1 MDYCFIPVHYICV
14 LLTFPVLV
22 PHLARIGNALEPAV
36 VLLMCCFLISA
47 FVVH

>member
-22 PHLARIGNALEPAV
+22 PRLARIGNALEPAV